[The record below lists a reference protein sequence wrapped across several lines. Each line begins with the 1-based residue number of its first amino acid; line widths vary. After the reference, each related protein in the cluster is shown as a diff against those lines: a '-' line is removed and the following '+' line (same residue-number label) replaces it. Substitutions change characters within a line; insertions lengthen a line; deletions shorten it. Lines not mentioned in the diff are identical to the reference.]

1 MSVDVEQ
8 LSCQE
13 LVELVTDY
21 LEGALSAED
30 TARFEEHIGRCSGCA
45 AYLEQ
50 IRQTIA
56 LTGRLTAESLSP
68 EAEREL
74 LDAFRGWR
82 GGDGGPR
89 ENPLSCLGTG
99 LESGLCPPRA
109 AWRSSSRS
117 SPVSCSS
124 GKIVSDPGHADGPA
138 PRRWLPSRGTV
149 RTDADG
155 RDHAAAPVVQAASVR
170 IAATRGDCWV
180 VAHAGSANGPVLL
193 ERVVRSGEQVTVRAR
208 RVWLELGAAG
218 TSTSR

>member
-30 TARFEEHIGRCSGCA
+30 ATRFEEHIGRCTGCE

-56 LTGRLTAESLSP
+56 LTGRLRPESLSP

-82 GGDGGPR
+82 
-89 ENPLSCLGTG
+89 S
-99 LESGLCPPRA
+99 
-109 AWRSSSRS
+109 
-117 SPVSCSS
+117 
-124 GKIVSDPGHADGPA
+124 H
-138 PRRWLPSRGTV
+138 
-149 RTDADG
+149 
-155 RDHAAAPVVQAASVR
+155 
-170 IAATRGDCWV
+170 
-180 VAHAGSANGPVLL
+180 
-193 ERVVRSGEQVTVRAR
+193 
-208 RVWLELGAAG
+208 
-218 TSTSR
+218 